1 MLTEEQNNLVGEF
14 RHLTAEKKKLDAR
27 LDEVK
32 AQLRATMFADA
43 KVGTNRVELG
53 RGWNLKAAITETFM
67 LDKDTDKVKEVLAEL
82 EDHIA
87 AKLVKWKPTISK
99 TAYEMLSDHDK
110 NMVNKV
116 LTTRENKPTFTI
128 EEPKEEK

>member
-1 MLTEEQNNLVGEF
+1 MLNYEDNQLVSEY
-14 RHLTAEKKKLDAR
+14 RALLLQKEHLDGRMAQIKQQMQVNIFPDAR
-27 LDEVK
+27 
-32 AQLRATMFADA
+32 
-43 KVGTNRVELG
+43 VGTNRVELG
-53 RGWNLKAAITETFM
+53 RGWKLKAAITETFT

-87 AKLVKWKPTISK
+87 DKLVKWKPTISK

-110 NMVNKV
+110 NLVNKV